1 MIRRQVGIAT
11 MGYEP
16 WPSQGCNLAEVR
28 LRIADIHSVRS
39 DGKDAIQAATDA
51 LFGSLAAGKLIA
63 YGNLADSYSEPSSI
77 PAELWLATET
87 KWSTLELSSEHLE
100 ATFSG
105 VRVFPLLL
113 APDRAQHLD
122 GKTLAEAFKNYVLED
137 PEVWA
142 LSRGAISKTP
152 EYGAVYHHARCHPF
166 GEAVWPIKV
175 GGWLAGIASPEDRAS
190 PIGFLLVDDDP
201 NEVVDAADALRE
213 RFDALFGMLRRG
225 ELIGRGLTVSDGIER
240 EIPRSIWSHED
251 FYADFALGDIVQFN
265 KDAKEKAD
273 SYIRSWMGVM
283 LARPR
288 SSIAQPTPHPLSA
301 PPSEEA
307 IQLRGNGT
315 NRPIKKSQS
324 TAKAIGECEKWLA
337 SEMLK
342 SPARRV
348 GKKVEAATR
357 FGKRLS
363 RRGFDRAWDM
373 AVAKANATAWAQAGA
388 PKKAK

>member
-1 MIRRQVGIAT
+1 

-16 WPSQGCNLAEVR
+16 WPSHGCNLAEVR
-28 LRIADIHSVRS
+28 SRIADIHSVRS
-39 DGKDAIQAATDA
+39 DGKDAIQVATDA
-51 LFGSLAAGKLIA
+51 LCRSLASGKLIA
-63 YGNLADSYSEPSSI
+63 YGNLADSHSEPSSI
-77 PAELWLATET
+77 PAELWPATEI
-87 KWSTLELSSEHLE
+87 KWVTLELYNEQLG
-100 ATFSG
+100 ATFRG

-122 GKTLAEAFKNYVLED
+122 GKTLAEAFKKYVLED

-142 LSRGAISKTP
+142 LSRGAISEAPK
-152 EYGAVYHHARCHPF
+152 YGAIYHHARCHPF

-190 PIGFLLVDDDP
+190 PIGCLLVDDEP
-201 NEVVDAADALRE
+201 QEVVDAADALRE

-251 FYADFALGDIVQFN
+251 FYADLALGDIVQFN

-273 SYIRSWMGVM
+273 SYIRRWMGVM

-288 SSIAQPTPHPLSA
+288 SSVVAQPIPHPFSV
-301 PPSEEA
+301 PPSEDA

-315 NRPIKKSQS
+315 NRPIANSQS

-337 SEMLK
+337 SEMLR
-342 SPARRV
+342 SPALRV
-348 GKKVEAATR
+348 GKKDDWWSKAAKR

-373 AVAKANATAWAQAGA
+373 AVAKTNATAWAQAGA